1 MPIEDD
7 MRLERLDKEHES
19 LCQALTGCTLS
30 AHGSEVVIRTI
41 TPSQAQ
47 RLLDLLERLASE

>member
-7 MRLERLDKEHES
+7 TRLERLGKEHEN

-30 AHGSEVVIRTI
+30 AHGSEVVIRTRPYNHRNRANR
-41 TPSQAQ
+41 T
-47 RLLDLLERLASE
+47 

>member
-7 MRLERLDKEHES
+7 TRLERLGKEHEN